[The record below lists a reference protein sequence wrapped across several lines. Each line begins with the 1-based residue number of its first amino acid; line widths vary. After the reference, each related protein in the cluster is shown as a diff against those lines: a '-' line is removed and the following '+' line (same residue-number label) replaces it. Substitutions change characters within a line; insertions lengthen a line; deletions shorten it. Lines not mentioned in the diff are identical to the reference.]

1 MIKWQLD
8 VTAPMLRV
16 KEDISR
22 NWGLK
27 VSLPTM
33 LGINC
38 SLIVFSFISMFSI
51 VLGAIL
57 VRNESFS

>member
-8 VTAPMLRV
+8 VTAPILRV